1 MYGISRFNGE
11 IILKIDS
18 FLLLQHRLFVA
29 ITVPVIHHLEPIV
42 MIHLMRT
49 RFQQKANASVLSNVC
64 AHPTILSRTAADP
77 FVKKLKIVVSDHST
91 LSSDK
96 FFYYNFELL
105 NQLNLNISVGDR
117 VVTRRL
123 CGVAYANQA
132 KDACMKEQVSQ
143 SIQREFCEF
152 CETEGW

>member
-1 MYGISRFNGE
+1 MN
-11 IILKIDS
+11 S

>member
-1 MYGISRFNGE
+1 MN
-11 IILKIDS
+11 S

-29 ITVPVIHHLEPIV
+29 ITVAVIHHLEPIV

-152 CETEGW
+152 CETDGW